1 MSSRRI
7 RDLPVTG
14 QQTQYQKRARSYLR
28 ANDGRIIAMKKSR
41 LMNLISRLLLAIIL
55 LVTCGCGSR
64 VSLQPGASAPDFA
77 LQAVR
82 GGEYRTADLTGQ
94 PILLSFLNTRAGAS
108 SDTADPS
115 RAQIVF
121 LKSMQGQ
128 YAPKGLAVW
137 IVDSSRIATGKQSS
151 PDQLINF
158 TYDWQLDDI
167 PVLDDSESAVARL
180 FGVES
185 TPATFLIAADG
196 IIQQRWDGFAS
207 ASQLALS
214 IEALVGAPAHRP
226 ADTVESSPTPS
237 AAFCPDETPPQA
249 KFAGVGLARPL
260 SEELWVVDGGQPW
273 VSGAAFP
280 LQWIVVDAQDLTQK
294 APMHIEVIGHY
305 TDIEQVI
312 LLSSQSMELLPTDV
326 ASGLLSGDTH
336 PPSLYSLVT
345 TVLLE
350 RPGCL
355 EIRAVVTQEK
365 TTIPLYQGS
374 LVVSAR

>member
-1 MSSRRI
+1 
-7 RDLPVTG
+7 
-14 QQTQYQKRARSYLR
+14 
-28 ANDGRIIAMKKSR
+28 MKKSWPVNLVPR
-41 LMNLISRLLLAIIL
+41 LVLPIIL
-55 LVTCGCGSR
+55 LVTWGCDSR
-64 VSLQPGASAPDFA
+64 VSLQPGAPAPDFA

-82 GGEYRTADLTGQ
+82 GGEYRTADLSGQ
-94 PILLSFLNTRAGAS
+94 PILLSFINTQADAS
-108 SDTADPS
+108 SATADPS

-128 YAPKGLAVW
+128 YGPKGLAVW
-137 IVDSSRIATGKQSS
+137 IVASARIATGKQSS

-167 PVLDDSESAVARL
+167 PVLDDPGGAVARS

-185 TPATFLIAADG
+185 TPATFLIGADG

-214 IEALVGAPAHRP
+214 IETLVGAPAHRP
-226 ADTVESSPTPS
+226 AATAESSTTPS
-237 AAFCPDETPPQA
+237 GATCPDETPPQA

-273 VSGAAFP
+273 GSGAAFP
-280 LQWIVVDAQDLTQK
+280 LQWILVDAQNLTQK

-312 LLSSQSMELLPTDV
+312 LLSSQSLELLPTDI
-326 ASGLLSGDTH
+326 ASGLLSGDTN
-336 PPSLYSLVT
+336 PPALYSLVT

-365 TTIPLYQGS
+365 TTVPLYQGS